1 MITKQISGHAAAAK
15 EIRKVLKETFPTIK
29 FSVNSKSFS
38 GGDSVSI
45 RWIDGPTT
53 DQVDLLVKDYQEGD
67 FNGMIDM
74 YENNNTRSDI
84 PQVKYVLPA
93 REISETAKTNM
104 INDLVKKFGIIN
116 KDDDKEWFNKFYAW
130 KDQVVYRYLS
140 DVSFI

>member
-1 MITKQISGHAAAAK
+1 MTTKQISGHAAAAK
-15 EIRKVLKETFPTIK
+15 EIRKVLKNSFPTIK

-104 INDLVKKFGIIN
+104 INELADRFGIVN
-116 KDDDKEWFNKFYAW
+116 KNDDKEWFNKFHSW
-130 KDQVVYRYLS
+130 KDQVMYRYLS
-140 DVSFI
+140 SVSFI